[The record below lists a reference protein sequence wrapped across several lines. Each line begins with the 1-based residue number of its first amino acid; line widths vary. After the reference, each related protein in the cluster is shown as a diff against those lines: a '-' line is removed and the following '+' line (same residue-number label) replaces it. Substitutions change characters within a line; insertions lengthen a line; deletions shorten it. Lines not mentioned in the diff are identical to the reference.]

1 MKQAPLTMMAF
12 GLFFTAR
19 FSTAR
24 YLLVDIDDGAIG
36 ARVPVSRDGD
46 GILDS
51 FLNIYKLNVKLY
63 IFCLNHSC
71 ADTLDFTLQIVSVMT
86 DTMSLTIDMSEWE
99 GHLH

>member
-1 MKQAPLTMMAF
+1 MKQAPLAMIVF

-19 FSTAR
+19 FSRAR

-51 FLNIYKLNVKLY
+51 FLNI
-63 IFCLNHSC
+63 
-71 ADTLDFTLQIVSVMT
+71 
-86 DTMSLTIDMSEWE
+86 
-99 GHLH
+99 